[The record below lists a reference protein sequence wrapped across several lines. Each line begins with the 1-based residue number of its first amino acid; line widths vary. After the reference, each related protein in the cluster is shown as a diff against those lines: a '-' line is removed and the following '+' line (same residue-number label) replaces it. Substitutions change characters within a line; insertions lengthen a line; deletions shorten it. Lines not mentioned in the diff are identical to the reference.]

1 MGAHDILAKKE
12 KSKAAGRNGENICVM
27 RTQRVIP
34 SIVVSLFKEI
44 PMKIASFTRAAG
56 TAALLVGLAGS
67 ACFAATV
74 VPSAAPDKT
83 LPPDPT
89 TSQPVIT
96 DSLSKARVVEQM
108 AMPAQFSNA
117 EILGLL
123 IAVDDNEVALAGKAV
138 KKKISREA
146 SSYAKMLREEHSAA
160 RTETKKLADK
170 LTLKAASS
178 TKSEEL
184 RAKGAQ
190 ELKALT
196 ALNGAE
202 FEKAYIDAMVTG
214 HADVLQ
220 LLDTEVIPSALDTT
234 VKAHVVDMRA
244 KIAAHMEHGK
254 RLQGARA
261 SREEE

>member
-1 MGAHDILAKKE
+1 
-12 KSKAAGRNGENICVM
+12 
-27 RTQRVIP
+27 
-34 SIVVSLFKEI
+34 
-44 PMKIASFTRAAG
+44 MKLTSFTRAARVMRRARIIRTAG
-56 TAALLVGLAGS
+56 IAALLAGLAGS
-67 ACFAATV
+67 ACFAAAG
-74 VPSAAPDKT
+74 VPSAVQPA
-83 LPPDPT
+83 DPT
-89 TSQPVIT
+89 TVPPANQTTVQPVNPT
-96 DSLSKARVVEQM
+96 TVPPAGPTTVQPNPDSLSKSRVVEQM

-146 SSYAKMLREEHSAA
+146 MSYAKMLREEHSAA
-160 RTETKKLADK
+160 RIETKKLADR

-178 TKSEEL
+178 NKSEEL

-190 ELKALT
+190 ELKALA